1 MTAAQAP
8 TRAIRL
14 LVVDDHPLFRR
25 GVIALLAAQ
34 PQLQVVAEAGDA
46 GEALRQ
52 AAQLQPDV
60 VLLDHHMPGVS
71 GVDLLPDLRA
81 AAPAARVLVLTASED
96 AGTLALALQ
105 RGAQGYLLKTADSEV
120 LVAAIERALRG
131 QSTVSMEMTDKLVS
145 ALQNRPQEPAAAPPA
160 MPEPADPLEQLS
172 PRELEILREIA
183 AGASN
188 KEIARS
194 LAIAETTVKIHVQHI
209 LRKLGLSSRV
219 QAAVLLTEG
228 RGRTGG

>member
-8 TRAIRL
+8 TPAIRL

-145 ALQNRPQEPAAAPPA
+145 ALQNRPLEPAAAPPA

-183 AGASN
+183 DGASN

-228 RGRTGG
+228 RGRSGV

>member
-8 TRAIRL
+8 TPAIRL

-145 ALQNRPQEPAAAPPA
+145 ALQNRLLEPAAAPPA

>member
-8 TRAIRL
+8 TPAIRL

-81 AAPAARVLVLTASED
+81 AAPAVRVLVLTASED

-145 ALQNRPQEPAAAPPA
+145 VLQNRPLEPAAAPPA

-228 RGRTGG
+228 RGRSGV